1 LRQPETLAE
10 LLEDIGGPS
19 ENRTMGF
26 YERTVVPR
34 LVELTC
40 GTSALDG
47 FRRATTEGLT
57 GRVLEIGFGSGT
69 NVPHYPS
76 TVTEVLAV
84 EPSEVATSL
93 AAARIAESPIPITHV
108 GLDGGALE
116 LDDAS
121 CDGALITFT
130 LCTLPDPH
138 AALREVRRVL
148 VPGGWLHLLEHGA
161 APDGSVARWQRRLD
175 PLEVKLAGG
184 CHLTRD
190 PVGLVAANG
199 FEVTEIEQRYGRGPR
214 PWSFFTRMRATA
226 P

>member
-1 LRQPETLAE
+1 M
-10 LLEDIGGPS
+10 S
-19 ENRTMGF
+19 F
-26 YERTVVPR
+26 WERTVVPR

-40 GTSALDG
+40 GASALDG
-47 FRRATTEGLT
+47 FRQATTQGLT

-69 NVPHYPS
+69 NVPHYPK

-84 EPSEVATSL
+84 EPSEVATRI
-93 AAARIAESPIPITHV
+93 AEARIAASAVPITHV
-108 GLDGGALE
+108 GLDGGAID

-121 CDGALITFT
+121 CDRVLLTFT

-148 VPGGWLHLLEHGA
+148 VPGGQLHLLEHGA

-175 PLEVKLAGG
+175 PIEVKLAGG

-190 PVGLVAANG
+190 PVGLVTSSG

-214 PWSFFTRMRATA
+214 PWSYFTRLRATT

>member
-1 LRQPETLAE
+1 
-10 LLEDIGGPS
+10 
-19 ENRTMGF
+19 MGF

-40 GTSALDG
+40 GATALDA

-69 NVPHYPS
+69 NVAHYPP
-76 TVTEVLAV
+76 TVSEVLAV
-84 EPSEVATSL
+84 EPSEVATRL
-93 AAARIAESPIPITHV
+93 AAARIAESEVPITHV
-108 GLDGGALE
+108 GLDGGDIE

-121 CDGALITFT
+121 CDAVLITFT

-138 AALREVRRVL
+138 AALREVRRVI
-148 VPGGWLHLLEHGA
+148 VPGGRLHLLEHGA

-175 PLEVKLAGG
+175 PIEVRVAGG

-190 PVGLVAANG
+190 PVGLVTSSG

-214 PWSFFTRMRATA
+214 PWSYFTRLRAIA